1 LKKIEIARFGDA
13 QEMKYI
19 DAEIPSSTASQVL
32 VKVAA
37 AGVNFIDI
45 YQRQGLPG
53 YNLNPPYTPGLEGSG
68 VIEEIGK
75 DITEFKKGQKV
86 AWVPQLGS
94 YSQYHVVE
102 ESKLIAVPDAIEL
115 DIAAAVMLQGI
126 TAHYLSHSTF
136 PIKPGD
142 TALIHA
148 AAGGTG
154 RLLAQLVLHRGGQV
168 IATTSTDEKS
178 QLIKEIGVEN
188 VIRYDKE
195 DFADEVLKLTDGKGV
210 DVVYDGVGNKT
221 FDKSLDCVKQRGM
234 MVLYGAAS
242 GAVPPFEL
250 QRLNARGSLFI
261 TRPTIA
267 HHVSIKAEY
276 QERCATLFSL
286 IAENKLAVRI
296 GKKYSLSDAADSHD
310 DLFGGGTTGKLLLIP

>member
-1 LKKIEIARFGDA
+1 MKKIELDRFGDA
-13 QEMKYI
+13 QEMKYV
-19 DAEIPSSTASQVL
+19 DAEIPTPSASQVL

-75 DITEFKKGQKV
+75 DVTEFKNGQKV

-94 YSQYHVVE
+94 YSEYHVVE
-102 ESKLIAVPDAIEL
+102 ESKLIAVPESIDL

-136 PIKPGD
+136 PIEPGD

-154 RLLAQLVLHRGGQV
+154 RLLAQLVLQQGGRV
-168 IATTSTDEKS
+168 IATTSTDEKV
-178 QLIKEIGVEN
+178 QLIKDVGVKD

-195 DFADEVLKLTDGKGV
+195 DFFGEVSKLTGGKGV

-221 FDKSLDCVKQRGM
+221 FDKSLECVKTRGM

-267 HHVSIKAEY
+267 HHVSVKEEY
-276 QERCATLFSL
+276 QNRCARLFSL
-286 IAENKLAVRI
+286 IAEGKLIVRI
-296 GKKYSLSDAADSHD
+296 GKKYPLKDAANSHD
-310 DLFGGGTTGKLLLIP
+310 DLSSGQTTGKLLLIP